1 MNTEMTREENNT
13 AVHCNGHLTEQDGPR
28 RPHGHG
34 EITRKRYLSVKELSK
49 EYQMSLRVIYSLI
62 KREADFPFV
71 NMGLKKKYMVDREAF
86 ETWLFKRTYKEQGE
100 YLKIPDINEL
110 TGYRR

>member
-1 MNTEMTREENNT
+1 MTIEENNT
-13 AVHCNGHLTEQDGPR
+13 AVHGDGHLTERSSVR
-28 RPHGHG
+28 RPHGQG
-34 EITRKRYLSVKELSK
+34 EIVKNRYLSVKELSK

-86 ETWLFKRTYKEQGE
+86 ETWLFKRTYQEQKD
-100 YLKIPDINEL
+100 YLRIPDINEL
-110 TGYRR
+110 TSYQR

>member
-1 MNTEMTREENNT
+1 MQNANTDT
-13 AVHCNGHLTEQDGPR
+13 AVHLDGHLTEQNGPR
-28 RPHGHG
+28 RPHGQG
-34 EITRKRYLSVKELSK
+34 EKTRKRYLSVKELSK

-62 KREADFPFV
+62 KRDATFPFV

-110 TGYRR
+110 TGNRR

>member
-1 MNTEMTREENNT
+1 MNYQNNT
-13 AVHCNGHLTEQDGPR
+13 AVQNDGHLTKQNSTR
-28 RPHGHG
+28 RPHGQ
-34 EITRKRYLSVKELSK
+34 EELARKRYLSVNELSK

-62 KREADFPFV
+62 KRDSSFPFV

-110 TGYRR
+110 TGNRR